1 MGIACPPCKPRRKRH
16 RPCRWPCPGDPT
28 PPFLRRQL
36 EQSRSGG
43 GRAEP
48 LGQLQ
53 TSQSHVLGSK
63 PDYQRIL
70 DEQGQVL
77 RGMELVVG
85 PVSRPPA
92 RIR

>member
-1 MGIACPPCKPRRKRH
+1 M
-16 RPCRWPCPGDPT
+16 
-28 PPFLRRQL
+28 PPFLCRQL
-36 EQSRSGG
+36 ERSRGGSGP
-43 GRAEP
+43 AEP

-77 RGMELVVG
+77 RCMELVVG
-85 PVSRPPA
+85 PVSCPPV